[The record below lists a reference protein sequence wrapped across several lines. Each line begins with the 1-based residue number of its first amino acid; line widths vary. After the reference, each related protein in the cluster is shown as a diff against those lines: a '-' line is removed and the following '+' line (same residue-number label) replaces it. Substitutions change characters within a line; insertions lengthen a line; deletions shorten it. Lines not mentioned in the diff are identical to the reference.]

1 VTTMRLGLAQGLIPL
16 DPAELTATVAAGIR
30 ALGVSVLTTH
40 FEVPPDQLRG
50 PQGTRLKSLL
60 ADAGLAIS
68 QYAGHRPHLAAPD
81 GRRRDSIA
89 ALTEYL
95 RTASFLGAEMV
106 LTGCGSLH
114 PEHAYGPARDNHS
127 ARSRDLLTES
137 LAELAGRA
145 EDTGLILAV
154 EAHCLTT
161 LDTPETVRQ
170 ILDEV
175 GSAWV
180 KVNFDPV
187 NFLSSIP
194 AVYES
199 GAAVLHA
206 AEVLAPRL
214 AHTAHIKDV
223 LIEPDLVLHI
233 AEAVP
238 GTGLLDLPA
247 ALETCRRFLPAPATL
262 IVEHLG
268 PADAAAA
275 IAHVVRTAADCGI
288 MLA

>member
-1 VTTMRLGLAQGLIPL
+1 MRLGLAQGLIPL
-16 DPAELTATVAAGIR
+16 EPDELTAAVAAEIA
-30 ALGVSVLTTH
+30 ALGVSVITTH
-40 FEVPPDQLRG
+40 FEVPPEYLRG
-50 PQGTRLKSLL
+50 PQGMRLKSVL
-60 ADAGLAIS
+60 ADAGLGIA
-68 QYAGHRPHLAAPD
+68 QYAGHRPHLVAPD
-81 GRRRDSIA
+81 DRRRDSIA

-95 RTASFLGAEMV
+95 RTAAFLGAEMV

-114 PEHAYGPARDNHS
+114 PEHAYGPARENHS
-127 ARSRDLLTES
+127 QRSRDLLTHS
-137 LAELAGRA
+137 LADLAARA
-145 EDTGLILAV
+145 QDSGIMLAV

-161 LDTPETVRQ
+161 LDTPESVRQ
-170 ILDEV
+170 ILDHV

-199 GAAVLHA
+199 AAAVRHA

-223 LIEPDLVLHI
+223 LIEADLVLHI

-238 GTGLLDLPA
+238 GTGLLDLSA
-247 ALETCRRFLPAPATL
+247 TLDTCRRFLPEPATL

-268 PADAAAA
+268 PDDAA
-275 IAHVVRTAADCGI
+275 IAIPHVVRAAADCGI
-288 MLA
+288 MLG